1 MAICAVGPVP
11 IAAGAEDHSA
21 MAARLVDG
29 YREKL
34 AQLADWCDQQGL
46 ADQAVQTRDWLKPRD
61 PARLFVPVL
70 PAEVG
75 PPPPAQDEPQS
86 VAEWHKRFYGLRQ
99 EQAGAYY
106 VLARK
111 AVKAS
116 HASLAFDLI
125 LAALREN
132 PDHDAIR
139 KLLGFRQYRGR
150 WLTNYEM
157 RRAQAGYVW
166 HERFGWLKRNQVDQY
181 EQGKRYYQG
190 RWITAEE
197 DAQLHANIAAGW
209 VVGTE
214 HYNILT
220 NRGIEEAVRLGKR
233 LEGLYRVWK
242 QLFIGFYATERQLA
256 GLLEGNAANIELPQ
270 HNVVYFRD
278 RSEYVATL
286 RPLSKNIDISLG
298 IYIHGPTAVTR
309 SPAVYF
315 FAGDDSDEAT
325 LFHEAVHQLF
335 HESRRVSPLVGQ
347 ACNFWII
354 EGAAMY
360 FESLREDNGY
370 HVLGGFDTQR
380 MLDARFRL
388 FDSRFYVPLASFCEL
403 NMTDMQS
410 DPRIGMLY
418 SQAAGLCHFLIHA
431 DSGRYRDALVGYLNA
446 VYDGRDDVGTLSRLT
461 GRTYAELDRQYEEYM
476 AAGGKQ

>member
-1 MAICAVGPVP
+1 MAVGSAGPVP

-34 AQLADWCDQQGL
+34 AELADWCDQREL
-46 ADQAVQTRDWLKPRD
+46 ADEALQTRDWLKPRD

-75 PPPPAQDEPQS
+75 PPPPPQGEAEAA
-86 VAEWHKRFYGLRQ
+86 AEWHKRFYRLRQ
-99 EQAGAYY
+99 EQAAAYY

-125 LAALREN
+125 MEALREN

-150 WLTNYEM
+150 WVTNYEI

-181 EQGKRYYQG
+181 EQGKRYHQG

-197 DAQLHANIAAGW
+197 DARLHADIAAGW
-209 VVGTE
+209 VVATE

-220 NRGIEEAVRLGKR
+220 NRGIEEAVRLGKK

-256 GLLEGNAANIELPQ
+256 GLFEGQAATIQLPQ

-278 RSEYVATL
+278 RRDYVATL
-286 RPLSKNIDISLG
+286 RPISKNIEISLG
-298 IYIHGPTAVTR
+298 SYIHGPTTVTKL
-309 SPAVYF
+309 PAVYF
-315 FAGDDSDEAT
+315 FAGDDSDEVT

-335 HESRRVSPLVGQ
+335 HESRKVSPLVGR

-360 FESLREDNGY
+360 FESLREENGY

-388 FDSRFYVPLASFCEL
+388 LESRFYVPLATFCEL

-431 DSGRYRDALVGYLNA
+431 DGGRYRDALVGYLNA
-446 VYDGRDDVGTLSRLT
+446 VYDGRDNVGTLSRLT
-461 GRTYAELDRQYEEYM
+461 GRPYAELDRQYAEYM
-476 AAGGKQ
+476 AAGGK